1 MPPERSLAVFCCA
14 ASWQELLRRRFWS
27 YEITQESALPTTA
40 RAQRPGE
47 AESRRGLSE
56 RGGRRV
62 EARSLSKSLLCM
74 VVGMPPVPGT
84 STMLSWPATGVVAQP
99 RTATCGRITW
109 HNVVREHHFLLS
121 GAPGQPAI
129 SGFSLFSHVSQ
140 SLRSIERAKST
151 HFMGKS

>member
-1 MPPERSLAVFCCA
+1 MVIRNHS
-14 ASWQELLRRRFWS
+14 
-27 YEITQESALPTTA
+27 QESALPTTA

-56 RGGRRV
+56 RGGRGV

-74 VVGMPPVPGT
+74 VVGMPPVAGK

-109 HNVVREHHFLLS
+109 HNVVREHHFLLG
-121 GAPGQPAI
+121 GAPRV
-129 SGFSLFSHVSQ
+129 SHLRVFTVLSCLSESQ
-140 SLRSIERAKST
+140 IDRESEKHSFYGKIPVLRKWA
-151 HFMGKS
+151 

>member
-1 MPPERSLAVFCCA
+1 M
-14 ASWQELLRRRFWS
+14 S
-27 YEITQESALPTTA
+27 YEITQESAPPTTA

-84 STMLSWPATGVVAQP
+84 STILFWSATGVVAQP

-121 GAPGQPAI
+121 GAPAG
-129 SGFSLFSHVSQ
+129 GRVSHLRVFTVLSCLSESQ
-140 SLRSIERAKST
+140 IDRESEKHSFYGKILVLRKWA
-151 HFMGKS
+151 